1 MKIGNIIRISPTIEP
16 MDRFQEMQVFVR
28 IAERG
33 SFTQAA
39 DDLQLPRATV
49 SNLIQRLEARL
60 GVRLLERTTRTVRLT
75 PDGEAYRQRCVGLLA
90 DLEEADGLFR
100 QAVPKGLLRVNLQ
113 GTLARRFVVPAL
125 PAFLARNPQLELQI
139 GEDDRLVDLVR
150 EGVDCVLRAGQL
162 RDSSLVARRVAQ
174 LQQLTCASAS
184 YLAQFGV
191 PQTLA
196 DLAGHRAVNYIS
208 SASGQALPLEFT
220 VNTEV
225 QTLNLRGTVSVTG
238 ADVYAGAAIAGLGLV
253 QVPRYRVADE
263 LASGQLREVLAD
275 LPPPPLPVSVLYPQN
290 RQLSVRVR
298 AFTQWLGE
306 LFHAVA

>member
-1 MKIGNIIRISPTIEP
+1 

-49 SNLIQRLEARL
+49 SNLLQRLEARL
-60 GVRLLERTTRTVRLT
+60 GVRLLERTTRAVRLT
-75 PDGEAYRQRCVGLLA
+75 PDGEAYRQRCVSLLA

-100 QAVPKGLLRVNLQ
+100 QAVPRGLLRVNLQ

-125 PAFLARNPQLELQI
+125 PDFLARHPQLALQI

-174 LQQLTCASAS
+174 LQQVTCASAS
-184 YLAQFGV
+184 YLAQFGE
-191 PQTLA
+191 PRALA
-196 DLAGHRAVNYIS
+196 DLAGHRAVNYLS
-208 SASGQALPLEFT
+208 SATGQALPLEFM
-220 VNTEV
+220 VKGELR
-225 QTLNLRGTVSVTG
+225 TLNLPGPVSVTG

-275 LPPPPLPVSVLYPQN
+275 LPPPPLPVSVLYPQS

-298 AFTQWLGE
+298 AFAQWLGE
-306 LFHAVA
+306 RFEAVA

>member
-1 MKIGNIIRISPTIEP
+1 

-39 DDLQLPRATV
+39 DDLRLPRATV

-125 PAFLARNPQLELQI
+125 PAFLARHPQLALQI
-139 GEDDRLVDLVR
+139 GDDDRLVDLVR

-162 RDSSLVARRVAQ
+162 RDSSLVARRVA
-174 LQQLTCASAS
+174 LLPQLTCASAS
-184 YLAQFGV
+184 YLAQFGE
-191 PQTLA
+191 PRTLA
-196 DLAGHRAVNYIS
+196 DLAGHHAVNYLS
-208 SASGQALPLEFT
+208 SATGQALPLEFT
-220 VNTEV
+220 VNAELR
-225 QTLNLRGTVSVTG
+225 TLNLPGPVSVTG

-298 AFTQWLGE
+298 AFAQWLDE
-306 LFHAVA
+306 LFDAVA

>member
-1 MKIGNIIRISPTIEP
+1 

-174 LQQLTCASAS
+174 LQQVTCASAS
-184 YLAQFGV
+184 YLGQFGV

-238 ADVYAGAAIAGLGLV
+238 ADIYAGAAIAGLGLV

>member
-1 MKIGNIIRISPTIEP
+1 

-125 PAFLARNPQLELQI
+125 PAFLARHPQLELQI

-174 LQQLTCASAS
+174 LPQLTCASAG
-184 YLAQFGV
+184 YLAQFGE
-191 PQTLA
+191 PRTLA
-196 DLAGHRAVNYIS
+196 DLAGHRAVNYLS
-208 SASGQALPLEFT
+208 SATGQVLPLEFM
-220 VNTEV
+220 VNAELR
-225 QTLNLRGTVSVTG
+225 TLHLPGPVSVTG

-275 LPPPPLPVSVLYPQN
+275 LPPPPLPVSVLYPQS

-306 LFHAVA
+306 LFAARP

>member
-1 MKIGNIIRISPTIEP
+1 

-174 LQQLTCASAS
+174 LQQVTCASAS
-184 YLAQFGV
+184 YLGQFGV

>member
-1 MKIGNIIRISPTIEP
+1 

-100 QAVPKGLLRVNLQ
+100 QAEPKGLLRVNLQ

-125 PAFLARNPQLELQI
+125 PAFLARHPQLELQI

-174 LQQLTCASAS
+174 LPQVTCASAA
-184 YLAQFGV
+184 YLAQFGE
-191 PQTLA
+191 PRTLS
-196 DLAGHRAVNYIS
+196 DLAGHRAVNYLS
-208 SASGQALPLEFT
+208 SATGQALPLEFT
-220 VNTEV
+220 VNAELR
-225 QTLNLRGTVSVTG
+225 TLDLPGPVSVTG

-275 LPPPPLPVSVLYPQN
+275 LPPPPLPVSVLYPQS

-298 AFTQWLGE
+298 AFTQWLAE
-306 LFHAVA
+306 LFNPIA

>member
-1 MKIGNIIRISPTIEP
+1 

-75 PDGEAYRQRCVGLLA
+75 PDGEAYRQRCVSLLA

-125 PAFLARNPQLELQI
+125 PAFLARHPQLELQI

-174 LQQLTCASAS
+174 LQQVTCASAS
-184 YLAQFGV
+184 YLGQFGV

-225 QTLNLRGTVSVTG
+225 QTLNLPGAVSVTG

-306 LFHAVA
+306 LFDAVA

>member
-1 MKIGNIIRISPTIEP
+1 

-125 PAFLARNPQLELQI
+125 PAFLARHPQLELQI

-174 LQQLTCASAS
+174 LPQLTCASAA
-184 YLAQFGV
+184 YLAQFGE

-196 DLAGHRAVNYIS
+196 DLAGHRAVNYLS
-208 SASGQALPLEFT
+208 SATGQALPLEFL
-220 VNTEV
+220 VDAELR
-225 QTLNLRGTVSVTG
+225 TLNLPGPVSVTG
-238 ADVYAGAAIAGLGLV
+238 ADVYAGAAVAGLGLV

-263 LASGQLREVLAD
+263 LASDQLREVLAD
-275 LPPPPLPVSVLYPQN
+275 LPPPPLPVSVLYPHS

-298 AFTQWLGE
+298 AFTQWLAE
-306 LFHAVA
+306 LFETAV

>member
-1 MKIGNIIRISPTIEP
+1 

-125 PAFLARNPQLELQI
+125 PAFLARHPQLELQI
-139 GEDDRLVDLVR
+139 GEDDLLVDLVR

-162 RDSSLVARRVAQ
+162 RDSSLVARRVA
-174 LQQLTCASAS
+174 LLPQLTCASAS
-184 YLAQFGV
+184 YLAQFGELR
-191 PQTLA
+191 TLA
-196 DLAGHRAVNYIS
+196 DLAGHRAVNYLS
-208 SASGQALPLEFT
+208 SATGQALPLEFT
-220 VNTEV
+220 VNGEV
-225 QTLNLRGTVSVTG
+225 RTLSLSGPVSVTG

-263 LASGQLREVLAD
+263 LASGQLREVLVD

-298 AFTQWLGE
+298 AFAQWLGE
-306 LFHAVA
+306 LFETLT

>member
-1 MKIGNIIRISPTIEP
+1 
-16 MDRFQEMQVFVR
+16 MDRFQEMQVFVH

-100 QAVPKGLLRVNLQ
+100 QAVAKGLLRVNLQ

-174 LQQLTCASAS
+174 LQQVTCASAS
-184 YLAQFGV
+184 YLGQFGV

-238 ADVYAGAAIAGLGLV
+238 ADIYAGAAIAGLGLV

>member
-1 MKIGNIIRISPTIEP
+1 

-125 PAFLARNPQLELQI
+125 PAFLARHPQLELQI

-162 RDSSLVARRVAQ
+162 RDSSLVARRVA
-174 LQQLTCASAS
+174 LLPQLTCASAS
-184 YLAQFGV
+184 YLAQFGE
-191 PQTLA
+191 PRTLA
-196 DLAGHRAVNYIS
+196 DLAGHRAVNYLS
-208 SASGQALPLEFT
+208 SATGQALPLEFT
-220 VNTEV
+220 VNGEV
-225 QTLNLRGTVSVTG
+225 RTLCLSAPVSVTG

-298 AFTQWLGE
+298 AFAQWLGE
-306 LFHAVA
+306 LFERSSDHPLR

>member
-1 MKIGNIIRISPTIEP
+1 

-28 IAERG
+28 IAERS

-39 DDLQLPRATV
+39 EDLQLPRATV
-49 SNLIQRLEARL
+49 SNLVQRLEARL

-75 PDGEAYRQRCVGLLA
+75 PDGEAYRQRCVALLA

-100 QAVPKGLLRVNLQ
+100 QAEPKGLLRVNLQ

-125 PAFLARNPQLELQI
+125 PALLARHPQLELQI

-150 EGVDCVLRAGQL
+150 EGVDCVLRAGTL

-174 LQQLTCASAS
+174 LQQVTCASAS

-191 PQTLA
+191 PTSLVE
-196 DLAGHRAVNYIS
+196 LAGHRAVNYVS
-208 SASGQALPLEFT
+208 SATSQALPFEFT
-220 VNTEV
+220 VGGEV
-225 QTLNLRGTVSVTG
+225 KTLPLPGVVSVTG

-263 LASGQLREVLAD
+263 LGSGQLREVLAD
-275 LPPPPLPVSVLYPQN
+275 APPPPLPVSVLYPHN

-298 AFTQWLGE
+298 AFVQWLTE
-306 LFHAVA
+306 VFDTATQRKDL

>member
-1 MKIGNIIRISPTIEP
+1 

-28 IAERG
+28 IAERS

-49 SNLIQRLEARL
+49 SNLVQRLEARL

-75 PDGEAYRQRCVGLLA
+75 PDGEAYRQRCVALLA

-125 PAFLARNPQLELQI
+125 PALLARHPQLELQI

-150 EGVDCVLRAGQL
+150 EGVDCVLRAGTL
-162 RDSSLVARRVAQ
+162 RDSSLVARRVAL
-174 LQQLTCASAS
+174 LQQVTCASAT
-184 YLAQFGV
+184 YLAQFGE
-191 PQTLA
+191 PRTLA
-196 DLAGHRAVNYIS
+196 ELNGHRAVNYVS
-208 SASGQALPLEFT
+208 SATGQALPFEFT
-220 VNTEV
+220 VDGEV
-225 QTLNLRGTVSVTG
+225 KTLPLPGVVSVTG

-263 LASGQLREVLAD
+263 LASGLLREVLAD
-275 LPPPPLPVSVLYPQN
+275 APPPPLPVSVLYPHN

-298 AFTQWLGE
+298 VFVQWLTE
-306 LFHAVA
+306 VFDTATHRSDL